1 VRNARQD
8 NEDRSRWSAMVAF
21 IKTVPGILAAIAAS
35 LTAIAT
41 ILTVIGTLE
50 SDGDEGA
57 PAPTSQ
63 QPPTSGTTKTT
74 ATPPSTTTSTTL
86 GYAGVFRET
95 DGAPAV
101 VASCI
106 DLDSQEPNWGVG
118 SRSHKDVCVSSG
130 AMSEWINATR
140 LTVVD
145 GPPTLQ
151 DCQKQTVLRRSTT
164 AAETV
169 VGRHMCVRSSE
180 DRWARLRIAAIDTS
194 ANTMSFDIVV
204 WKLPSDP

>member
-1 VRNARQD
+1 
-8 NEDRSRWSAMVAF
+8 MVAF

-86 GYAGVFRET
+86 GYA
-95 DGAPAV
+95 V

-130 AMSEWINATR
+130 AMSKWINATR